1 MLFINHTLKK
11 QLSILFFIV
20 INFVASAQTDTLI
33 NGKRYKIVDEKKVES
48 ASKKKIFPLD
58 SIFVIDNKKFKYYNN
73 WLTLGG
79 GWQQNVT
86 YNRPLGFTGGLDYNF
101 HVKQHYF
108 QLGTNITGE
117 KFGFYNNYQVHLGYG
132 KRFEDKALHVAG
144 FAGLSFSSGR
154 KKVDSVYIDPF
165 TAPGIYLQGEVVVKI
180 SYDVGIGAS
189 LFADMNQEQ
198 SMIGFRF
205 ILYFSGSYKGKKNN
219 QI

>member
-1 MLFINHTLKK
+1 LKK

-20 INFVASAQTDTLI
+20 ISFVASAQTDTVI
-33 NGKRYKIVDEKKVES
+33 NGKRYKIVDDQKVENKN
-48 ASKKKIFPLD
+48 KKRTIPID
-58 SIFVIDNKKFKYYNN
+58 STFVINNKKFRYYNN
-73 WLTLGG
+73 WLTVGG

-101 HVKQHYF
+101 HVKHHYL
-108 QLGTNITGE
+108 QLGTNITGT

-132 KRFEDKALHVAG
+132 KRFEDKAIHAAG

-154 KKVDSVYIDPF
+154 KKIDSVYIDPF
-165 TAPGIYLQGEVVVKI
+165 TAPGIYIQGEVVVKV

-189 LFADMNQEQ
+189 LFGDFNQVQ

-205 ILYFSGSYKGKKNN
+205 ILYFSGSYQGKKNN
-219 QI
+219 QIQ